1 MVSKKRYSSTG
12 WSQKSPTRG
21 DQRNLIKKK
30 CGNKC
35 FLRPKDNGFPIC
47 TSNCAFD
54 CSGLK
59 AAKNRAR
66 QYNYTSIEN
75 KAKSIELSF
84 GCKLDKKY
92 STMKSAPRKSAS
104 KKSRSKSNRKPC
116 KSNQV
121 RNQSTH
127 RCRNKSAKST
137 RKSPIRKSRTRKS
150 LNKSRVRKSTKKSR
164 SKPTMKSDPRK
175 SASKKSRSKSNRKPC
190 KSNQIRNQSTHRC
203 RNKSAK
209 SPRKSSTRKSR
220 VRKSRNK
227 SRVRKSTRKSRSK
240 PIKKSFQYMRPY
252 EKAIQFNLKY
262 YSKHH
267 AGKINQVVYSY
278 LKKTNQTYE
287 LTVDLL
293 DVASGIALNEYGK
306 KTVTMRDI
314 KLAKSVDSLLEK
326 NFP

>member
-137 RKSPIRKSRTRKS
+137 RKSPTRKSRT
-150 LNKSRVRKSTKKSR
+150 
-164 SKPTMKSDPRK
+164 
-175 SASKKSRSKSNRKPC
+175 
-190 KSNQIRNQSTHRC
+190 
-203 RNKSAK
+203 
-209 SPRKSSTRKSR
+209 
-220 VRKSRNK
+220 RKSRNK